1 MLSYD
6 SEKRE
11 GVCHEPE
18 PLLVLM
24 GQATTAIGKGV
35 VRQGSTGEVEEED
48 GDGSDSDVSKAFTVT
63 LLKQDGRGE
72 EEGDMVDNV
81 EKAAVGNGAGCG
93 IGSDPFAA
101 THATAKL
108 TMGAASDEEKGS
120 GHLCQ
125 REVIGRSRQEERRGL
140 PRTRTPTGANGVGDC
155 YDREG
160 SGAVGQCWVVEEEDG
175 DGSDND
181 VSKAFTVMLLRQDG
195 RGEEEGDVV
204 DNIEK
209 AAGICC
215 VSSRKGCSIFVERTE
230 VDRLHQVLGSP
241 TPDAVRGRE
250 QRPEPSQHPDC
261 YRVC

>member
-72 EEGDMVDNV
+72 EEGDVVGNV

-125 REVIGRSRQEERRGL
+125 RSVQLTLREIDDISRATATSR
-140 PRTRTPTGANGVGDC
+140 PTLVGKVDSK
-155 YDREG
+155 G
-160 SGAVGQCWVVEEEDG
+160 SQWRNRVV
-175 DGSDND
+175 
-181 VSKAFTVMLLRQDG
+181 VVLLR
-195 RGEEEGDVV
+195 
-204 DNIEK
+204 
-209 AAGICC
+209 
-215 VSSRKGCSIFVERTE
+215 
-230 VDRLHQVLGSP
+230 
-241 TPDAVRGRE
+241 
-250 QRPEPSQHPDC
+250 
-261 YRVC
+261 